1 MVSWITILGLCLFV
15 VVLCLR
21 VAAWKARPVQSSP
34 RRRMKLAR
42 ILAVALLTFLAISMR
57 LSRTIDSLDGKP
69 HQPVRWWEQI
79 LGRY

>member
-1 MVSWITILGLCLFV
+1 MSWITIFGLCLFA

-21 VAAWKARPVQSSP
+21 VAAWKVHPVQSSP

-42 ILAVALLTFLAISMR
+42 ILAIALLTFLAISMR

-69 HQPVRWWEQI
+69 RQSVRWWEQI